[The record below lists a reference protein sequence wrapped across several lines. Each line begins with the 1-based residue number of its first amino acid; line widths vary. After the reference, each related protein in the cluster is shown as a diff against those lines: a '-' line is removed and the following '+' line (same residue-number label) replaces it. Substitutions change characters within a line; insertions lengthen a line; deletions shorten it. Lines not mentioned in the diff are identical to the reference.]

1 MTKDFFVILIGIT
14 IGGIITAV
22 FGYEYLLKYMYSSTN
37 SIVFESSVESL
48 NSIDSSNEILRT
60 LTTMKFPK
68 SPVETQNELRSS
80 SILSFNTIQTALEE
94 VVTVTDTQLHPA
106 LIVLREMTAKSNW
119 TNIFTVMKEI
129 KVTISENTLLLQEAS
144 GELNKLEASKDPKI
158 LSSETL
164 NVEGIRVS
172 SILNNS
178 PELFEGY
185 TLGTIKVIN
194 TYENEEREFD
204 KLDNLIYNFR
214 KLYGLANSKSELQ
227 SIDNFGSNK
236 IPLQN

>member
-94 VVTVTDTQLHPA
+94 VVTVTNTQLHPA

-144 GELNKLEASKDPKI
+144 GELNKLEASKDPKYAEYVVSARNFVNAN
-158 LSSETL
+158 LDMYKNLNSLLVGKLPTREDVALLNASLQNVRQQSEIYESAAL
-164 NVEGIRVS
+164 NVV
-172 SILNNS
+172 
-178 PELFEGY
+178 
-185 TLGTIKVIN
+185 K
-194 TYENEEREFD
+194 
-204 KLDNLIYNFR
+204 
-214 KLYGLANSKSELQ
+214 
-227 SIDNFGSNK
+227 
-236 IPLQN
+236 

>member
-94 VVTVTDTQLHPA
+94 VVTVTNTQLHPA

-144 GELNKLEASKDPKI
+144 GELNKLEASKDPKYAEYVVSARNFVNANLDMYKELNALLVGKI
-158 LSSETL
+158 PTKEEITLLNASLQNVRQQSEIYESAAL
-164 NVEGIRVS
+164 NVV
-172 SILNNS
+172 
-178 PELFEGY
+178 
-185 TLGTIKVIN
+185 K
-194 TYENEEREFD
+194 
-204 KLDNLIYNFR
+204 
-214 KLYGLANSKSELQ
+214 
-227 SIDNFGSNK
+227 
-236 IPLQN
+236 